1 MSALDHQEGGDHY
14 AKLRIQPIEYI
25 HGNQIGFAEG
35 NVIKYVTRWRDKGG
49 IADLKKARHFLD
61 LLIELE
67 QKQHAGRV
75 AELKETSNGA
85 SLKAVLDK
93 WNEDKEL
100 PSSGIYGDAGYTTE
114 DMRQLDDWQAASLVH
129 DAAPSLGS
137 CDNCSKSQADGWA
150 LMCVDCAIKAFSND
164 KAI

>member
-1 MSALDHQEGGDHY
+1 MSALKHQEGGDHY

-67 QKQHAGRV
+67 TREGKVPA
-75 AELKETSNGA
+75 
-85 SLKAVLDK
+85 
-93 WNEDKEL
+93 
-100 PSSGIYGDAGYTTE
+100 
-114 DMRQLDDWQAASLVH
+114 LDDENH
-129 DAAPSLGS
+129 IG
-137 CDNCSKSQADGWA
+137 
-150 LMCVDCAIKAFSND
+150 
-164 KAI
+164 